1 MEWLI
6 QGAQL
11 IVALSLLVI
20 LHEGGHFFFAKLFKT
35 RVEKFYLFFDYKF
48 HIFSTYSNWFRK
60 LMGKQPVAKKEDG
73 EYECEGTEYGIGWI
87 PLGGYVKISGMI
99 DESMDKKQ
107 LEKPAQPWEFRTKKA
122 WQRLF
127 IMLGGVIMNF
137 ITAFVIYS
145 MVLYV
150 HGTEYVKSTDMTYGM
165 KFSAAAKEDGF
176 KDGDIITHIDDEE
189 VLFWKTA
196 RLQDISNAKTV
207 TVLRNGKKEVI
218 VLPQEMSLL
227 DMLEQEPMYAD
238 IRMPSCV
245 DSIFPGSAAEKIG
258 IKKGDKITAL
268 NGVAIADHNDIR
280 YQLLLLQDGLNKES
294 THADSLRA
302 RKITLVVNGTDTLKA
317 TLDANFQL
325 GFHNK
330 VPYEDKVT
338 VKKYGFFESFPAG
351 IEHGWNVMKSYVDQL
366 KYLFTKKGAKSVG
379 GFIGIGKIFSPVW
392 DWAKFWDMTAFLSV
406 ALGVMNLL
414 PIPALDGGHAII
426 TVFEMCTGKKPSDK
440 FLEKIQIVGM
450 WLLLG
455 LMLWANLNDILKLIG
470 LY

>member
-6 QGAQL
+6 KGAQL
-11 IVALSLLVI
+11 ITALSLLIV

-60 LMGKQPVAKKEDG
+60 LMGKQPVPKKENGDY
-73 EYECEGTEYGIGWI
+73 EYEGTEYGIGWI

-99 DESMDKKQ
+99 DESMDKEQMALPPK
-107 LEKPAQPWEFRTKKA
+107 PWEFRTKPA

-145 MVLYV
+145 MVLYFN
-150 HGTEYVKSTDMTYGM
+150 GTEYVKSTDMTYGM

-176 KDGDIITHIDDEE
+176 KDGDIITHIDEEE
-189 VLFWKTA
+189 VLYWKPSK
-196 RLQDISNAKTV
+196 LQDISNAKTV
-207 TVLRNGKKEVI
+207 TVLRNGKTEVI
-218 VLPQEMSLL
+218 VLPQGMNLL
-227 DMLEQEPMYAD
+227 DMLQQEPKYAD
-238 IRMPSCV
+238 MRLPNRIGEV
-245 DSIFPGSAAEKIG
+245 LPGSVAEKIG
-258 IKKGDKITAL
+258 LKKGDRITSI
-268 NGVAIADHNDIR
+268 NGKSISDHNDVM
-280 YQLLLLQDGLNKES
+280 YQFLLLQDVLDEKS
-294 THADSLRA
+294 THADSLKQRSV
-302 RKITLVVNGTDTLKA
+302 TLVMNDKDTIKTVLN
-317 TLDANFQL
+317 ANFQL
-325 GFHNK
+325 GFAPEN
-330 VPYEDKVT
+330 PYEDKVT
-338 VKKYGFFESFPAG
+338 VKHYGFFESFPAG
-351 IEHGWNVMKSYVDQL
+351 IAHGWNVMKSYVDQL
-366 KYLFTKKGAKSVG
+366 KYLFTKKGAKNVS
-379 GFIGIGKIFSPVW
+379 GFIGIGKMFSSEW
-392 DWAKFWDMTAFLSV
+392 DWLGFWQLTAFLSAV
-406 ALGVMNLL
+406 LGIMNLL